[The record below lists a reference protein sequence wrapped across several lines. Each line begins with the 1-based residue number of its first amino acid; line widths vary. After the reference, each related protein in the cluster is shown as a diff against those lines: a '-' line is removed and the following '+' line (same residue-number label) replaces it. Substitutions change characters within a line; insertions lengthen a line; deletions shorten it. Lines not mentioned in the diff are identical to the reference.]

1 MAIDDD
7 IKFLERVPT
16 LSVLGRDALR
26 IIAIGAET
34 RYVHN
39 GEVLFSIGDTADAAY
54 VIQRG
59 SFTLQESAAVSDA
72 PAVVARSGT
81 MLGEFALLAE
91 TTRPM
96 TAIATEPSTVLRIP
110 RSLFLK
116 MLEGF
121 PDSASRLRDYIST
134 RANRTAEQI
143 LRIGAALDPNSR
155 RR

>member
-34 RYVHN
+34 RYVHS
-39 GEVLFSIGDTADAAY
+39 GEVLFSIGDAADAAY
-54 VIQRG
+54 VIQKG
-59 SFTLQESAAVSDA
+59 SFTLQESAAASDT
-72 PAVVARSGT
+72 PAVVAQSGA

-96 TAIATEPSTVLRIP
+96 TAIAAEPSTVLRIP
-110 RSLFLK
+110 RGLFLK

-121 PDSASRLRDYIST
+121 PDSARRMRDYIST

-143 LRIGAALDPNSR
+143 LRIGAALDPQSR